1 MHRMPPRIT
10 QKSCRPRVSD
20 RTMVGPLKPT
30 RLLAQLPEP
39 KASNRP
45 RRHETVDFKPPTAWS
60 IRNTRRAHRLSRTEM
75 GLDASHNNI
84 RLLSERR
91 EKNFLDIP
99 SHRTLRALDGEFRS
113 SGRLTGYPETIVV
126 PVKSG
131 LRQVD
136 LSGDK
141 KSQVSDNRFADFT
154 MPAN

>member
-75 GLDASHNNI
+75 GLDASHNI
-84 RLLSERR
+84 PSPRGEGG
-91 EKNFLDIP
+91 EEFFLDIP
-99 SHRTLRALDGEFRS
+99 SYRTH
-113 SGRLTGYPETIVV
+113 
-126 PVKSG
+126 
-131 LRQVD
+131 
-136 LSGDK
+136 
-141 KSQVSDNRFADFT
+141 
-154 MPAN
+154 